1 MEELKPRVV
10 ITLDP
15 KQVCDAIS
23 RIEGCLDDLTAKAA
37 SAQDAVGGVGRL
49 KVAAARAGVPVS
61 GSERGPQSG
70 SQGGAGAGVS
80 GGAARLQELK
90 ADLDGSTKVLN
101 DAGGTAVE
109 SLKALGELLTAG
121 GELAEALSAA
131 SDEVSKG
138 KAGGAS
144 LARVVSKA
152 GKVLVNPLAGSLAVA
167 LELVLTSVV
176 EILAEQLNGG
186 IIDSTVLKQV
196 TDVAKLNANSF
207 EIEQIQ
213 KQVIP
218 FIEQSDLSPT
228 VKEGFVEE
236 QRVRAKDLKEANG
249 IIVGGLEGLPVSLQS
264 KADEL
269 QRQFSDLDPL
279 DGNALRALESLILE
293 VRALEDA
300 ANRFLEIVPEGNTS
314 DRLRKLREQDP
325 VAQGLKIANE
335 GEALALEREGF
346 RPELN
351 AFRAELGLSALS
363 GGVAAPG
370 AQDRLLAQEPSS
382 AADLELSE
390 EQLLANEKL
399 KASLELLISSL
410 EKARAEQEALTGAL
424 QETRPA
430 TSAAASEAEALGGQ
444 LDSAAA
450 ANDNLGVGLGESAEV
465 VRFFFSENE
474 KGLVGLKDTR
484 AVMEELSEGYGVQGE
499 KLEGATEDVKRHS
512 EEVEKGAE
520 AVAGKALPAVEG
532 LCDGLE
538 VEREK
543 AAGATGELERH
554 RAEVEKGA
562 EAAAKEALPAAEG
575 LCEGLE
581 AEGEKA
587 EGATDS
593 LEKHREELEK
603 GAEAAA
609 AAAEEQ
615 RRQAEALERILIQ
628 PILNAIDGIQGAF
641 SDAFKNI
648 LDGGV
653 TSFEDFGDTVAEIM
667 KVTASEI
674 AAALVFEAT
683 FENLDPETIL
693 NGLGIPKD
701 GSIFGADTEVTGV
714 KGPPDDG
721 LRGAQESGLSFGG
734 IAAGGLAGAGI
745 GAGVGSL
752 TGLNT
757 TGSTI
762 GGAIGGAIGTAIAP
776 GIGTLVGSILGS
788 IAGGLIGG
796 LFESDRN
803 QTIQIGTVADGQQAR
818 RNADGSL
825 FFEGGRFREGPFGVI
840 GAINDNTSGT
850 KRKLD
855 DAVVDAVLGFDEA
868 LAEVLDLRQ
877 QAAVTQILQEAERGL
892 KIKASSIGEGNIS
905 QIILDRTFTIVDG
918 LFGRQ
923 LQGVRDALEQ
933 IPIKNVEEIATEAQ
947 RIVEIIALFADGF
960 ERGLR
965 ALTGGLNPL
974 EQQVFEL
981 EEAAQDNATDILDT
995 IKKIREAVD
1004 LLSPNVPKQED
1015 FTKEVVTRVQKRVG
1029 EGEDA
1034 RIVTEIIRETVPDV
1048 EAFRAAMEAARD
1060 AIKAH
1065 NKESRQ
1071 AERQIR
1077 RMALAALGL
1086 GKDADVE
1093 PLEGAALALK
1103 EMKLSFKALRPVL
1116 EEVGITG
1123 REATDTIRKAIE
1135 KAKKELRKDFDES
1148 IEEQILKLKD
1158 PFKAALKELKETQR
1172 QRIQDAKRLGG
1183 DLKAVEE
1190 LNRLERLELEKRF
1203 AQQSIDTVKG
1213 QIAQLKD
1220 FTTSLQTGPLTA
1232 LSQAEQLGVARG
1244 NFNQVARKAL
1254 RGDLDVGAFTSAAQ
1268 LFLEEQRA
1276 LSGSGAGFQA
1286 AFDRVLAVADQLG
1299 IDLNAELRAQ
1309 EGNFKL
1315 RKDIKDEAEKDR
1327 KNRDENTDRVIGGIV
1342 DLGELTLEQMEELKK
1357 IGTGYRRPGFI
1368 LFSQGRQRRCRVRRC
1383 RLGRCRVRPNC

>member
-1 MEELKPRVV
+1 MEELKSRVV

-23 RIEGCLDDLTAKAA
+23 RIEGCLDDLTAKATL
-37 SAQDAVGGVGRL
+37 AQEAVGGVGQL
-49 KVAAARAGVPVS
+49 KVAAARAGVAVPDS
-61 GSERGPQSG
+61 GKRSQQG
-70 SQGGAGAGVS
+70 SQGGASVGVS
-80 GGAARLQELK
+80 GGAARMRELK
-90 ADLDGSTKVLN
+90 VELDGSTKILKE
-101 DAGGTAVE
+101 AGGTAAE
-109 SLKALGELLTAG
+109 SVKALGELLTAG
-121 GELAEALSAA
+121 GELAEVLRVA
-131 SDEVSKG
+131 SEEVSKG
-138 KAGGAS
+138 KAGGVN

-152 GKVLVNPLAGSLAVA
+152 GKILANPLAGILAVA
-167 LELVLTSVV
+167 LEEVLASVV
-176 EILAEQLNGG
+176 ESLAEQLNGG
-186 IIDSTVLKQV
+186 LIDPTVLKQV
-196 TDVAKLNANSF
+196 TEVAKLNANSF

-213 KQVIP
+213 RQVIP
-218 FIEQSDLSPT
+218 FIEQSDTSPA
-228 VKEGFVEE
+228 VKKGFVEE
-236 QRVRAKDLKEANG
+236 EQARAGELKEANED
-249 IIVGGLEGLPVSLQS
+249 IVRGLEGLPLDLQS

-269 QRQFSDLDPL
+269 QRRFSEVDPL
-279 DGNALRALESLILE
+279 DGNALRALELLILE

-300 ANRFLEIVPEGNTS
+300 TNRFLEIVPEGDTS
-314 DRLRKLREQDP
+314 DRLRKTLEQDP
-325 VAQGLKIANE
+325 VAQGLRIANE

-370 AQDRLLAQEPSS
+370 ARERLLAQEPTTV
-382 AADLELSE
+382 ADVELSE
-390 EQLLANEKL
+390 EQVLANERL

-410 EKARAEQEALTGAL
+410 ENARAEQEALTGAL
-424 QETRPA
+424 QETQPA
-430 TSAAASEAEALGGQ
+430 TSGAAEEAKALSGQ
-444 LDSAAA
+444 LDSAAV
-450 ANDNLGVGLGESAEV
+450 ANDNLGVHLGESAEMTQ
-465 VRFFFSENE
+465 FFFDETQKS
-474 KGLVGLKDTR
+474 LVGLKDTR
-484 AVMEELSEGYGVQGE
+484 AVVEELSEGYGVQGE

-512 EEVEKGAE
+512 EEVEKGAD

-562 EAAAKEALPAAEG
+562 AAAAKEALPAAEG

-818 RNADGSL
+818 RNEDGSF
-825 FFEGGRFREGPFGVI
+825 FFEGGRFREGPQYQVLTIAAPRDGLSEFSTRNARRRDAVHRKLRVTPSESSERPPWRSPPGCLGGRQQALPVPHTACGSLPTRGAPEAIPRGCYRQDLVSGVI

-905 QIILDRTFTIVDG
+905 QIILDRSSISAGGTIVDG

-923 LQGVRDALEQ
+923 LQGVRASENGCQRTDA
-933 IPIKNVEEIATEAQ
+933 
-947 RIVEIIALFADGF
+947 
-960 ERGLR
+960 
-965 ALTGGLNPL
+965 GG
-974 EQQVFEL
+974 QL
-981 EEAAQDNATDILDT
+981 EEAAQDNAKDFLDT

-1004 LLSPNVPKQED
+1004 LLAPDVLKQED
-1015 FTKEVVTRVQKRVG
+1015 FTKEVVRGGRCFRVI
-1029 EGEDA
+1029 EGG
-1034 RIVTEIIRETVPDV
+1034 
-1048 EAFRAAMEAARD
+1048 RAGSEPTAGASFLAQEP
-1060 AIKAH
+1060 
-1065 NKESRQ
+1065 
-1071 AERQIR
+1071 R
-1077 RMALAALGL
+1077 RTNCRPYSLAA
-1086 GKDADVE
+1086 
-1093 PLEGAALALK
+1093 
-1103 EMKLSFKALRPVL
+1103 
-1116 EEVGITG
+1116 
-1123 REATDTIRKAIE
+1123 
-1135 KAKKELRKDFDES
+1135 
-1148 IEEQILKLKD
+1148 
-1158 PFKAALKELKETQR
+1158 
-1172 QRIQDAKRLGG
+1172 
-1183 DLKAVEE
+1183 
-1190 LNRLERLELEKRF
+1190 
-1203 AQQSIDTVKG
+1203 
-1213 QIAQLKD
+1213 
-1220 FTTSLQTGPLTA
+1220 
-1232 LSQAEQLGVARG
+1232 
-1244 NFNQVARKAL
+1244 
-1254 RGDLDVGAFTSAAQ
+1254 
-1268 LFLEEQRA
+1268 
-1276 LSGSGAGFQA
+1276 
-1286 AFDRVLAVADQLG
+1286 
-1299 IDLNAELRAQ
+1299 
-1309 EGNFKL
+1309 
-1315 RKDIKDEAEKDR
+1315 
-1327 KNRDENTDRVIGGIV
+1327 
-1342 DLGELTLEQMEELKK
+1342 
-1357 IGTGYRRPGFI
+1357 
-1368 LFSQGRQRRCRVRRC
+1368 
-1383 RLGRCRVRPNC
+1383 